1 MSIGHNKDRILHRG
15 RERKPR
21 PKTFA
26 SEESARRWAE
36 AQGITGYSLVN
47 LKSEANSSKKIRIVR
62 K

>member
-26 SEESARRWAE
+26 SEDSARKWAA
-36 AQGITGYSLVN
+36 AQGIKEYSLFN
-47 LKSEANSSKKIRIVR
+47 LRNEASSTKKIRIVR